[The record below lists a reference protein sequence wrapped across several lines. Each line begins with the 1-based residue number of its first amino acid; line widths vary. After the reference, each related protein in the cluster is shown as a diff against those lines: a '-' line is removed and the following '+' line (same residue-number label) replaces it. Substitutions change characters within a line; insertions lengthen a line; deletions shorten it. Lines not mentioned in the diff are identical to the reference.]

1 MMNSLIQY
9 ILETGICLV
18 LFYFG
23 YWIFL
28 KKETYFNL
36 NRIYL
41 VFSVVFSF
49 IIPILNIPSPFITS
63 QGIETTFRM
72 TGTTAFPG
80 RSWGM
85 AESLLLI
92 YTAGVVFFLLR
103 FVFHLTK
110 LFFVVKKFGIKN
122 YEGTHIVSID
132 KGFSPFS
139 FLNIIFINDKLIT
152 ENDLRRIIAHEK
164 IHIKQ
169 YHSFDILLMELAT
182 IFQWFNPFVWPYKKS
197 LQETHEYLADYGVI
211 AQGFSKAKYQL
222 LMLEQHVGMK
232 LFEFANNFKQSLIKR
247 RITMMTKNK
256 SRSVA
261 RLKFLLVLPL
271 ASLLVLA
278 FADPKSAES
287 RLPQID
293 EASKAEMSSI
303 DTASEPVQ
311 SSDKKKEED
320 LKKKKEQ
327 QKKLARLKDD
337 FKMLNEKETALR
349 KKLDVVKDPA
359 KKKELKTYLKE
370 VLQKKAQLKEVLEG
384 NSALE
389 KVSENSL
396 KKEFTALM
404 EKEELI
410 KEKLEKVK
418 DRKKRAE
425 LKKLQV
431 DVSNR
436 MKLME
441 LRLAGE
447 ETLDKLKVDDLKK
460 EYQVLTEKE
469 MIVRAKL
476 KEVKDSKKKAELKKL
491 LADVLKRKE
500 LIKYKAEEMKKAGKK

>member
-9 ILETGICLV
+9 ILETGICLA

-49 IIPILNIPSPFITS
+49 IIPTLNIPSPFIIS

-72 TGTTAFPG
+72 TETTAFPG

-85 AESLLLI
+85 AEILILI

-110 LFFVVKKFGIKN
+110 LFIVVKKFGIKN

-132 KGFSPFS
+132 KDFSPFS
-139 FLNIIFINDKLIT
+139 FLYIIFINDKKIT

-222 LMLEQHVGMK
+222 LMLEQHVGVK

-247 RITMMTKNK
+247 RLTMMTKNK
-256 SRSVA
+256 SRRVA

-278 FADPKSAES
+278 FADPKPAES
-287 RLPQID
+287 PLPQID
-293 EASKAEMSSI
+293 ETSNAEMRSL
-303 DTASEPVQ
+303 DAASESIQ

-327 QKKLARLKDD
+327 QKKLAQMKDD
-337 FKMLNEKETALR
+337 FKKLSEKEKDIR
-349 KKLDVVKDPA
+349 KQLDVVKDPA
-359 KKKELKTYLKE
+359 KKKELKTYLKK
-370 VLQKKAQLKEVLEG
+370 VLQKKAQIEEVLEKNG
-384 NSALE
+384 VLVIT
-389 KVSENSL
+389 VSENSL
-396 KKEFTALM
+396 KKELTVLM
-404 EKEELI
+404 EKEKSI
-410 KEKLEKVK
+410 RIKLEKVK
-418 DRKKRAE
+418 DP
-425 LKKLQV
+425 
-431 DVSNR
+431 
-436 MKLME
+436 
-441 LRLAGE
+441 
-447 ETLDKLKVDDLKK
+447 
-460 EYQVLTEKE
+460 
-469 MIVRAKL
+469 
-476 KEVKDSKKKAELKKL
+476 KKKAELKKL
-491 LADVLKRKE
+491 LTDVLEKQQY
-500 LIKYKAEEMKKAGKK
+500 IKFKVEEMKKAGKK

>member
-9 ILETGICLV
+9 ILETGICLA

-49 IIPILNIPSPFITS
+49 IIPILNIPSPFIIS
-63 QGIETTFRM
+63 QGIETTFRV

-85 AESLLLI
+85 DEILLLI
-92 YTAGVVFFLLR
+92 YTAGVIFFLLR

-110 LFFVVKKFGIKN
+110 LFIVVKKFGIKN
-122 YEGTHIVSID
+122 HEGTHIVSID

-139 FLNIIFINDKLIT
+139 FLNLIFINDKVIT
-152 ENDLRRIIAHEK
+152 KNDLKRIIAHEK

-247 RITMMTKNK
+247 RLTMMTKNK

-278 FADPKSAES
+278 FADPKPPES
-287 RLPQID
+287 PFPQFD
-293 EASKAEMSSI
+293 ETSNAEMNSL
-303 DTASEPVQ
+303 DTASESIQ
-311 SSDKKKEED
+311 SSDKKKEKELQKKMEK
-320 LKKKKEQ
+320 LKKLVQIKEEY
-327 QKKLARLKDD
+327 QKLS
-337 FKMLNEKETALR
+337 EKEKDIR
-349 KKLDVVKDPA
+349 KQLDVVKDPA
-359 KKKELKTYLKE
+359 KKKELKTYLKK
-370 VLQKKAQLKEVLEG
+370 VLEKKSQLEEVLEG
-384 NSALE
+384 NSAL
-389 KVSENSL
+389 KRVKENSL
-396 KKEFTALM
+396 KKEMTVLM

-410 KEKLEKVK
+410 RKKLEKVK
-418 DRKKRAE
+418 
-425 LKKLQV
+425 
-431 DVSNR
+431 NP
-436 MKLME
+436 
-441 LRLAGE
+441 
-447 ETLDKLKVDDLKK
+447 K
-460 EYQVLTEKE
+460 E
-469 MIVRAKL
+469 
-476 KEVKDSKKKAELKKL
+476 KAELKKL
-491 LADVLKRKE
+491 LVDVSNRKNLMKLKLAGDGTLDNPKADDLKKEYKE
-500 LIKYKAEEMKKAGKK
+500 LTEKEIEVRAMLKQVENPKKKAALKKLLTDLLEKREYIKFKLEDMKKAGKK

>member
-1 MMNSLIQY
+1 MNSLIQY
-9 ILETGICLV
+9 ILETGICLA

-41 VFSVVFSF
+41 VFSVIFSF
-49 IIPILNIPSPFITS
+49 IIPTLNIPSPFIIS
-63 QGIETTFRM
+63 RGIETTFRM
-72 TGTTAFPG
+72 TETTAFPG

-85 AESLLLI
+85 AEILLLI
-92 YTAGVVFFLLR
+92 YTAGVIFFLLR

-110 LFFVVKKFGIKN
+110 LFIVVKKFGIKN

-139 FLNIIFINDKLIT
+139 FLNIIFINDKKIT

-278 FADPKSAES
+278 FADPKPPES
-287 RLPQID
+287 PFPQID
-293 EASKAEMSSI
+293 EASKAEISSI
-303 DTASEPVQ
+303 DTASESVQ
-311 SSDKKKEED
+311 SSDKKKEKELQKKMEK
-320 LKKKKEQ
+320 LKKLVQIKEEY
-327 QKKLARLKDD
+327 QKLS
-337 FKMLNEKETALR
+337 EKEKDIR
-349 KKLDVVKDPA
+349 KQLDVVKDPA
-359 KKKELKTYLKE
+359 KKKELKTYLKK
-370 VLQKKAQLKEVLEG
+370 VLEKKSQLEEVLEG
-384 NSALE
+384 NSAL
-389 KVSENSL
+389 KRVKENSL
-396 KKEFTALM
+396 KKELTVLM
-404 EKEELI
+404 EKEESI
-410 KEKLEKVK
+410 RIKLENIK
-418 DRKKRAE
+418 DRKKKAE
-425 LKKLQV
+425 LKKLLV
-431 DVSNR
+431 DVLNR
-436 MKLME
+436 KKLMKLK
-441 LRLAGE
+441 LAGE
-447 ETLDKLKVDDLKK
+447 ETHNNPKVDELKQEYK
-460 EYQVLTEKE
+460 ELTEKE

-476 KEVKDSKKKAELKKL
+476 KEVKDPKKKAELKKL

-500 LIKYKAEEMKKAGKK
+500 FIKYKVEEMKKAGKK